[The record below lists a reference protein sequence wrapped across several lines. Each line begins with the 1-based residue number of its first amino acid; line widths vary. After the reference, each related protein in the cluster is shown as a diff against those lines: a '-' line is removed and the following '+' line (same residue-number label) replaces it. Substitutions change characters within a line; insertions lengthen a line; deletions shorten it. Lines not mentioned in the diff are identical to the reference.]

1 MNQKPSK
8 NNNNENN
15 ADNNNQEMK
24 IMLSLKIIKENDGQK
39 EEKKIYNLNEIEE
52 TKKKLKLLFELKKMY
67 SPKEDSEI
75 IQIGSIINWL
85 EVYSIEITSILKMY
99 ITLQGLV
106 HNLYE

>member
-1 MNQKPSK
+1 
-8 NNNNENN
+8 
-15 ADNNNQEMK
+15 
-24 IMLSLKIIKENDGQK
+24 MLSLKIIKENDGQK

-52 TKKKLKLLFELKKMY
+52 TKKMLKLLVEFKKIY
-67 SPKEDSEI
+67 SPKEDSDI